1 MADFKLSAQLVG
13 HESDVRDLVFPSP
26 DLVLSASRDHTVRAW
41 RRSSTNPP
49 SFEPT
54 IANQI
59 HEYVN
64 SVTFVPISSEY
75 PEGLVVSGGKD
86 PCLDVRKPSATL
98 SDNAE
103 RLLPGHAN
111 NVCSLAAAPNGE
123 YVVSGSWDHTA
134 RVWSTKKWESEL
146 TLSGHEGAVWDVLA
160 LNETTVVTGCA
171 DKNIRLYDLRQAT
184 AGQASPRST
193 IVTPDVVRGLCQ
205 VPSGH
210 PSGAD
215 IASSHNDGIIRLW
228 KLSGQQVG
236 ELRGHDSFVYR
247 LATLPTGEIV
257 SAAED
262 RTVRVWSGFDCVQTI
277 THPAISVWTVAA
289 CPESGDIVTGT
300 SDGIARVF
308 TRSADRVASA
318 EVAQMFEEAVK
329 TSSIPQQQMGDINK
343 EKLPGP
349 DFLQSKS
356 GTKEGQVQMIREA
369 NGSITAHT
377 WSMGAQSWVNVGT
390 VVDSASSTG
399 KKVDYQGKMY
409 DFVFDVAIEEGQ
421 PSLKLPYN
429 LSDNPYETAT
439 KFINDNELSLNY
451 LDQVAQF
458 ITQNTQG
465 ATIGESGGGG
475 GGPDPYGTESRY
487 RPGEGAPSTIGK
499 YLPQKE
505 YLDITSAK
513 YEPIF
518 KKILSIN
525 SNLVAAGR
533 KDYSLNPSAQ
543 TSLDTLR
550 QALESRKPVT
560 NEEAVELLVMM
571 CTQWDYADRLAPLD
585 LLRCTATS
593 PVVAT
598 YSKPGLGSVI
608 EIAGAAALDGV
619 PTGSQPNENCAMMAF
634 RTVANLFSTSEGRK
648 LLAAEAP
655 RVTDLMERVLGI
667 KGGQAIGPHNRNM
680 LLALST
686 MAMNYAVMAS
696 KQGGS
701 VPKDVQRRFIAGLSQ
716 ILREQADGEVL
727 FRAAVAAGTFLTVVG
742 KEEAQG
748 LSNAVA
754 MAKDRSSDPRVKD
767 AAAECIIMLQ

>member
-13 HESDVRDLVFPSP
+13 HESDVRDLAFPTS

-64 SVTFVPISSEY
+64 SLTYIPPSSDY

-146 TLSGHEGAVWDVLA
+146 TLGGHEGAVWDVLA
-160 LNETTVVTGCA
+160 ISEAMVVTGCA
-171 DKNIRLYDLRQAT
+171 DKNIRIYDLRQAT
-184 AGQASPRST
+184 GGQASPRST
-193 IVTPDVVRGLCQ
+193 IVTPNVVRGLCQ
-205 VPSGH
+205 VPAGH
-210 PSGAD
+210 ASGAE
-215 IASSHNDGIIRLW
+215 IASSHNDGFIRLW

-262 RTVRVWSGFDCVQTI
+262 RTVRVWNGFDCIQTI
-277 THPAISVWTVAA
+277 THPAISVWTVAV

-300 SDGIARVF
+300 SDGVARVF
-308 TRSADRVASA
+308 TRSAERVASA
-318 EVAQMFEEAVK
+318 EVAQTFEEAVK

-349 DFLQSKS
+349 EFLTSRS

-377 WSMGAQSWVNVGT
+377 WSMGAQTWVNVGT
-390 VVDSASSTG
+390 VVDSASSSGRKTEH
-399 KKVDYQGKMY
+399 QGKMY

-429 LSDNPYETAT
+429 LSENPFEAAT

-465 ATIGESGGGG
+465 ATLGESSG
-475 GGPDPYGTESRY
+475 GGPDPMGTESRY
-487 RPGEGAPSTIGK
+487 RPGEGAAATGGR

-525 SNLVAAGR
+525 SNLVSAGR
-533 KDYSLNPSAQ
+533 KDFSLNPTAQ
-543 TSLDTLR
+543 ASLDELR
-550 QALESRKPVT
+550 KSLESNKQIT
-560 NEEAVELLVMM
+560 NGDAVEILVMM

-593 PVVAT
+593 PIVAT
-598 YSKPGLGSVI
+598 YSKPGLGSAI

-619 PTGSQPNENCAMMAF
+619 PAGSQPNEHCAMMAF
-634 RTVANLFSTSEGRK
+634 RMVANLFATSEGRR
-648 LLAAEAP
+648 LLSTEAP
-655 RVTDLMERVLGI
+655 HVADLMERVLGI
-667 KGGQAIGPHNRNM
+667 KGGQPIGAYNRNM

-696 KQGGS
+696 KQSGS
-701 VPKDVQRRFIAGLSQ
+701 VPKDVQRRFMAGLSQ
-716 ILREQADGEVL
+716 ILREQSDGEVL
-727 FRAAVAAGTFLTVVG
+727 FRAAVAAGTFVTVVG
-742 KEEAQG
+742 KEDGKE
-748 LSNAVA
+748 LSGAVA

-767 AAAECIIMLQ
+767 AAAETIILLQ

>member
-13 HESDVRDLVFPSP
+13 HESDVI
-26 DLVLSASRDHTVRAW
+26 LSASRDHTVRAW
-41 RRSSTNPP
+41 RRSPTNPP
-49 SFEPT
+49 SYEAT
-54 IANQI
+54 IINQI

-64 SVTFVPISSEY
+64 SVTFVPQSSEY

-86 PCLDVRKPSATL
+86 PCLDVRKPTATL

-123 YVVSGSWDHTA
+123 YIVSGSWDHTA
-134 RVWSTKKWESEL
+134 RVWSTKKWESEV
-146 TLSGHEGAVWDVLA
+146 TLGGHEGAVWDVLA
-160 LNETTVVTGCA
+160 LSEAIVVTGCA

-184 AGQASPRST
+184 AGQAAPRST

-210 PSGAD
+210 PSGAE

-236 ELRGHDSFVYR
+236 ELRGHDSFIYR
-247 LATLPTGEIV
+247 LATLSTGEIV

-262 RTVRVWSGFDCVQTI
+262 RTVRVWNGFDCVQTI
-277 THPAISVWTVAA
+277 THPAISVWTVAV
-289 CPESGDIVTGT
+289 CPESGDLVTGT
-300 SDGIARVF
+300 SDGVARVF
-308 TRSADRVASA
+308 TRSADRVAGA
-318 EVAQMFEEAVK
+318 EVIQMFEEAVR

-349 DFLQSKS
+349 EFLQSRS

-390 VVDSASSTG
+390 VVDSASSSG
-399 KKVDYQGKMY
+399 RKSEYQGKMY

-429 LSDNPYETAT
+429 LSDNPFEAAT
-439 KFINDNELSLNY
+439 KFINNNELSLNY

-465 ATIGESGGGG
+465 ATIGESSGG
-475 GGPDPYGTESRY
+475 GGPDPMGTESRY
-487 RPGEGAPSTIGK
+487 RPGEGAASTGGR

-518 KKILSIN
+518 KKILTIN

-533 KDYSLNPSAQ
+533 KDFSLNPSAQ
-543 TSLDTLR
+543 TSLDTIR
-550 QALESRKPVT
+550 KSLESNKPVA
-560 NEEAVELLVMM
+560 NEDAVELLVMM

-585 LLRCTATS
+585 VLRCTATS

-598 YSKPGLGSVI
+598 YNKPGLGSVI
-608 EIAGAAALDGV
+608 GIARAAALDGV
-619 PTGSQPNENCAMMAF
+619 PAGSQPNENCAMMAF
-634 RTVANLFSTSEGRK
+634 RTVANLFATSEGRK
-648 LLAAEAP
+648 LLASESP
-655 RVTDLMERVLGI
+655 RVADLMERVLGI

-680 LLALST
+680 QLALST
-686 MAMNYAVMAS
+686 MVMNYAAMAV
-696 KQGGS
+696 KQTGS
-701 VPKDVQRRFIAGLSQ
+701 VPKDVQRRFMSGLSQ
-716 ILREQADGEVL
+716 ILRDQADGEVL
-727 FRAAVAAGTFLTVVG
+727 FRAAVAAGTFVTVVG
-742 KEEAQG
+742 KEDAKE
-748 LSNAVA
+748 LSSAVA

-767 AAAECIIMLQ
+767 AAAECIMLLQ